1 MKKTIQKHRHARRL
15 FLTTAL
21 LASTLAAQAQ
31 GPAANAK
38 PIRVIVPFGPG
49 SAVDSQGRY
58 FADQLAKVLNT
69 SVYVENKPGVNGA
82 LGLQAV
88 KQAPADGLTVAVV
101 SPSLVVTPITSKN
114 ANYVVEDFRAIA
126 GVSKGPIGFF
136 VRANSPFKTLDDAV
150 NAAKRE
156 KRPLAMGTYAGS
168 YQIGAAWLSKLTN
181 VPITNVAYRGASQV
195 VTDLIGG
202 SLETMSADYLSTIP
216 LVRDG
221 KVRALAIASE
231 KRLAD
236 MPDVPTVHETFPGYI
251 NFIWIGLVVRADT
264 PQPIFDRLSQA
275 MVQVMNQPATKDY
288 LVKLGW
294 EPLGHDGAAMT
305 KFVADENKRFKEIAK
320 SAGIEA
326 Q

>member
-1 MKKTIQKHRHARRL
+1 MTITQKHQSTRRL
-15 FLTTAL
+15 LLATAL
-21 LASTLAAQAQ
+21 LASTLAAHAQ
-31 GPAANAK
+31 TPTANAK
-38 PIRVIVPFGPG
+38 PIRFIVPFGPG

-58 FADQLAKVLNT
+58 FADQLSKVLHT

-114 ANYVVEDFRAIA
+114 ANYTVEDFRPIA
-126 GVSKGPIGFF
+126 GMSKGPIGFF
-136 VRANSPFKTLDDAV
+136 VRADSPFKTLNDAV
-150 NAAKRE
+150 SAAKKE

-168 YQIGAAWLSKLTN
+168 YQIGAAWLSTLTN
-181 VPITNVAYRGASQV
+181 VPITNISYRGASQA

-202 SLETMSADYLSTIP
+202 SLETMSADYLSTVP

-231 KRLAD
+231 KRQAD
-236 MPDVPTVHETFPGYI
+236 MPDVPTVNETFPGYI
-251 NFIWIGLVVRADT
+251 NFIWLGLVVRSDT
-264 PQPIFDRLSQA
+264 PPAVVERLSQA
-275 MVQVMNQPATKDY
+275 MVQVMSQPATKDY

-294 EPLGHDGAAMT
+294 EVLGHDASSMT
-305 KFVADENKRFKEIAK
+305 RFVSEENRRFKEIAK
-320 SAGIEA
+320 NAGIDA